1 MMKLNHAAY
10 RLDAEHFE
18 TIVDMLKAGLGFV
31 ELRRT
36 DRAIWLRQPGAN
48 VDLQFS
54 RSQIANRD
62 ADKLRSQVSFLSETP
77 RQGPRGTHVLGSPAW
92 AHGRGRRLFRT
103 RVLSRRPGGVC
114 RLRDQAMRP
123 ELADY
128 GAGSLEFE
136 APRAVP
142 VARSRLADADSHE
155 RQEGNCQT
163 DAPSHHRSDL
173 PEADRR
179 RPERNCRGRD
189 RGSQ

>member
-36 DRAIWLRQPGAN
+36 DRAIWLRQPGAH

-92 AHGRGRRLFRT
+92 AHGRGRRLFRS
-103 RVLSRRPGGVC
+103 RVLPRRPGGVC
-114 RLRDQAMRP
+114 RLRDRGHEA
-123 ELADY
+123 
-128 GAGSLEFE
+128 GAGGLWSGESRVRSATRRAGCAL
-136 APRAVP
+136 ASCGRRQPRAP
-142 VARSRLADADSHE
+142 
-155 RQEGNCQT
+155 G
-163 DAPSHHRSDL
+163 
-173 PEADRR
+173 
-179 RPERNCRGRD
+179 G
-189 RGSQ
+189 